1 MLLGKCSTQLPGAFE
16 NNGLCKIFFFFWG
29 GGGGGQ
35 RECIMGDS
43 KKENTENNNLTP
55 VPYGEFQ
62 EFYYLLMRRKW
73 ILITT

>member
-16 NNGLCKIFFFFWG
+16 NNGLCKKIFF
-29 GGGGGQ
+29 GGGGQ

-43 KKENTENNNLTP
+43 KKKNTENNNLTP

-62 EFYYLLMRRKW
+62 EFYFLLMRRKW